1 MVKPPARTSPPW
13 LVPAVVVFLGI
24 VFVVVVLI
32 LWATHTSRPDR
43 SGTVLAKHAYPETT
57 ELFPMYDPTL
67 HTVTTHTVVSGPDW
81 ILTVR
86 RPGGQ
91 TIKVWVRRTVYD
103 QCRVGDWY
111 DSLRRTCRP

>member
-32 LWATHTSRPDR
+32 LW
-43 SGTVLAKHAYPETT
+43 VLAKHAYPETT

>member
-24 VFVVVVLI
+24 FFVVVVLI
-32 LWATHTSRPDR
+32 LW
-43 SGTVLAKHAYPETT
+43 VLAKHAYPETT